1 MSVLD
6 NFDTWKEFLSNR
18 LQQAQSEGMS
28 QQAVNNVAYEVGDYL
43 AKGVD
48 AKNNEEA
55 VLREL
60 WNAASKE
67 ERQALASTMVK
78 LVQNQGNTLN

>member
-28 QQAVNNVAYEVGDYL
+28 QQSANNVAYEVGDYL
-43 AKGVD
+43 ANSVD
-48 AKNNEEA
+48 AKNSEQA
-55 VLREL
+55 ILKEL
-60 WNAASKE
+60 WSAASTE
-67 ERQALASTMVK
+67 ERQALASTMMK
-78 LVQNQGNTLN
+78 LVQGKTE